1 MTSRRN
7 ALQLG
12 AFGVLGLIE
21 MDDLGD
27 YGSLIGAGTPGG
39 GRVDMAT
46 EPEPGRDSRRWSGS
60 CFL

>member
-1 MTSRRN
+1 MTSGRD
-7 ALQLG
+7 ALQRG
-12 AFGVLGLIE
+12 SFRMLGLVG